1 MRCYFRVVVD
11 DVVGLVKIG
20 DVGNGGGD
28 CDDIEWGCV
37 YVCFCVCV
45 DDNDDAVIGS
55 VILCCM
61 LLPPA
66 IPTTATFPFVS

>member
-11 DVVGLVKIG
+11 DVVGFVKIG

-45 DDNDDAVIGS
+45 DDDNNVVVS